1 VSFPENEGLD
11 AMKRTDRENEL
22 EDTGLQQI
30 EEEFGDRLCHAFTS
44 GYSVAEIARM
54 IGCKKAISV
63 YKVLQRRGFITSSVK
78 RSRFKG
84 PPEMEKPLGI
94 MGMSFAQWCNSW
106 CFDPK
111 SAEAELSVIDASS
124 LAEIHV
130 AARRDFPGT
139 YEKGK
144 GALNLEE
151 WERQIICCGTVHSFH
166 IDWDHR
172 LERFVGM
179 IPGVESL
186 SVVGKNPSFVMK
198 VLFRAAWL
206 LKVIVMLDG
215 LKKNQ
220 EIKTEGCQDFSHWVW

>member
-1 VSFPENEGLD
+1 
-11 AMKRTDRENEL
+11 MKRTDRENEL
-22 EDTGLQQI
+22 EETGLRQI
-30 EEEFGDRLCHAFTS
+30 EEEFGDRLCRTFSS

-54 IGCKKAISV
+54 SGCKKAISV
-63 YKVLQRRGFITSSVK
+63 YKVLQRRGLIGSSVK
-78 RSRFKG
+78 RSRFQG
-84 PPEMEKPLGI
+84 PPELEKPLGR

-106 CFDPK
+106 RFDPK
-111 SAEAELSVIDASS
+111 SAEAELSVIEASS

-144 GALNLEE
+144 GVLNLEE
-151 WERQIICCGTVHSFH
+151 WEREIISCGTVHSFH

-172 LERFVGM
+172 LERFVGT

-186 SVVGKNPSFVMK
+186 AVVGKNPSFVMK

-206 LKVIVMLDG
+206 IKAIGMFDG
-215 LKKNQ
+215 IGKYQ
-220 EIKTEGCQDFSHWVW
+220 AIET

>member
-1 VSFPENEGLD
+1 MSLPENEGLD

-22 EDTGLQQI
+22 EDTGLRQI
-30 EEEFGDRLCHAFTS
+30 EEEFGDRLCHAFSS

-54 IGCKKAISV
+54 TGCKKAISV
-63 YKVLQRRGFITSSVK
+63 YKVLQRRGLIGSSVK

-84 PPEMEKPLGI
+84 PPELEKPLGR

-106 CFDPK
+106 RFDPK
-111 SAEAELSVIDASS
+111 SAEAELSVIDDSS

-144 GALNLEE
+144 GSLNLEE
-151 WERQIICCGTVHSFH
+151 WEREIISCGTVHSFH

-172 LERFVGM
+172 LERFVGT

-206 LKVIVMLDG
+206 LKVIGMLDG
-215 LKKNQ
+215 IGKNQ
-220 EIKTEGCQDFSHWVW
+220 AIKT

>member
-1 VSFPENEGLD
+1 
-11 AMKRTDRENEL
+11 MKITDRENEL
-22 EDTGLQQI
+22 EDTGLLQI
-30 EEEFGDRLCHAFTS
+30 EEEFGDRLCHAFS
-44 GYSVAEIARM
+44 SCYSVAEIARM
-54 IGCKKAISV
+54 TGCKKAIYV
-63 YKVLQRRGFITSSVK
+63 YKVLQRRGFIGSIVK

-84 PPEMEKPLGI
+84 PPELEKPLGR

-106 CFDPK
+106 RFDPK
-111 SAEAELSVIDASS
+111 CAEAELKMIDDSS

-144 GALNLEE
+144 GKLNLEE
-151 WERQIICCGTVHSFH
+151 WEREIISCGTVHSFH

-172 LERFVGM
+172 LERFVGT

-186 SVVGKNPSFVMK
+186 TVVGKNPSFVMK

-206 LKVIVMLDG
+206 LKVIGMLDG
-215 LKKNQ
+215 IGKTQ
-220 EIKTEGCQDFSHWVW
+220 AIKI